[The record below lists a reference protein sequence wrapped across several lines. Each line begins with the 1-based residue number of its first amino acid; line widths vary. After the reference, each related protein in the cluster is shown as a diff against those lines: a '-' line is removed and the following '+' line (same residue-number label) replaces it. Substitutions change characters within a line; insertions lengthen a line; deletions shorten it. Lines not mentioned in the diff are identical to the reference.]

1 MYYYE
6 RINNGKTNTS
16 RLARLY
22 VRDNCYRVAYIRGDD
37 CCIAYNYP
45 DDGSVITKIDLDG
58 VFDHHYRADC
68 IKDAAQRIRAAV
80 AATD

>member
-1 MYYYE
+1 MY
-6 RINNGKTNTS
+6 TS
-16 RLARLY
+16 RPIRHRRTAAHELARLF
-22 VRDNCYRVAYIRGDD
+22 VRSGNYRVAYIMHGD

-45 DDGSVITKIDLDG
+45 IGEHYTPIDMDG

>member
-6 RINNGKTNTS
+6 RINNGKTNTT

-22 VRDNCYRVAYIRGDD
+22 VRDNCYRVAYILGAD

-45 DDGSVITKIDLDG
+45 NGEHYTPIDMDG
-58 VFDHHYRADC
+58 VLDHHYRADC

-80 AATD
+80 AATV